1 MSNGTEPTPVDNDA
15 ALIAVLQRSR
25 QRMDEIRNQDAAR
38 VEDLTRLQNASIYIA
53 SLEKEE
59 TKRMRNH
66 AIELM
71 LRGIL
76 GVSE

>member
-1 MSNGTEPTPVDNDA
+1 MSNGTEPEPD

-25 QRMDEIRNQDAAR
+25 QRMDEIRKQDAAR

-59 TKRMRNH
+59 TKKMRNH

-76 GVSE
+76 GVSDE